1 MRARGTRGGILL
13 SLGSED
19 TLALLDDALRE
30 HAELLA
36 GTVIIE
42 IAEKVPF
49 DHVAL
54 VAERVEAAGGAIK
67 DVRPPSAII
76 QARSET
82 VIVGRTVRSGGRIV
96 SGGSIVVL
104 GDVNAGAELVA
115 DGDVI
120 VTGLLRGMA
129 HAGAS
134 GNEKALIYAE
144 RILAAQLRIAGALA
158 QGDPAAGE
166 AVGQRHEVALLQG
179 GAIVVRPWSS
189 GAGG

>member
-13 SLGSED
+13 SLHAED
-19 TLALLDDALRE
+19 TLELLDDALRE

-36 GTVIIE
+36 GTVIVE
-42 IAEKVPF
+42 ITEKVPF
-49 DHVAL
+49 EHIAL
-54 VAERVEAAGGAIK
+54 VAGKVEEAGGVVK
-67 DVRPPSAII
+67 DVRPPQAVM
-76 QARSET
+76 QARAET
-82 VIVGRTVRSGGRIV
+82 VIVPRTVRSGGRIV

-158 QGDPAAGE
+158 QGDPGAAE
-166 AVGQRHEVALLQG
+166 TPGQRHEVALLHD

>member
-1 MRARGTRGGILL
+1 MKARGTRGGILL

-19 TLALLDDALRE
+19 TLEVLADALRE
-30 HAELLA
+30 QAELLA
-36 GTVIIE
+36 GTVIVE
-42 IAEKVPF
+42 VAEKVPF
-49 DHVAL
+49 EHVAL
-54 VAERVEAAGGAIK
+54 VAAKVEEAGGVVK
-67 DVRPPSAII
+67 DVRPPSSVM
-76 QARSET
+76 QARAET
-82 VIVGRTVRSGGRIV
+82 VIVARTVRSGGRVV
-96 SGGSIVVL
+96 SGGSLVVL

-144 RILAAQLRIAGALA
+144 RILASQLRIAGALA
-158 QGDPAAGE
+158 QGDPSAADGS
-166 AVGQRHEVALLQG
+166 GPRHEVALLVD
-179 GAIVVRPWSS
+179 GAIVVRPWTS